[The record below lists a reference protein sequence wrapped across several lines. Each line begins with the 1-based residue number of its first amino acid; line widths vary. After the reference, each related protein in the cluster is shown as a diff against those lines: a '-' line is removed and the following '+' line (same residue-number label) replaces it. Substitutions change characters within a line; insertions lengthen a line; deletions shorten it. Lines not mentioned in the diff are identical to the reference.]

1 MESYRAI
8 RYFTDTKDNNHPY
21 SAGDIYPRAGYEVS
35 KQRLNELLGFGNK
48 QHRPVIEVFT
58 EEIPFGPQKYTA
70 KELESMTIAKIEDLA
85 EELGYEITRTLKA
98 DIIDEFLSQQ

>member
-1 MESYRAI
+1 MERYRAI
-8 RYFTDTKDNNHPY
+8 HSFTDAKDNKYPY
-21 SAGDIYPRAGYEVS
+21 SAGDLYPRAGYEVS

-58 EEIPFGPQKYTA
+58 EEIPFEPKKYTA